1 MTPLSHA
8 IREAATAPETVP
20 PIMAAYLGSFAGSRL
35 AAQAEECLTALHNR
49 REPLECKA

>member
-1 MTPLSHA
+1 MTLLSHA

-35 AAQAEECLTALHNR
+35 AAQAEECLTAFCQR
-49 REPLECKA
+49 KQEQFR